1 MKKLYRST
9 SESQLSGV
17 LGGLSELYN
26 IDVSILRIIVVLSG
40 FFTGGITWLIYI
52 VAAIIIPTDKQLRK
66 QQVIEMWK

>member
-9 SESQLSGV
+9 DEKQLSGV

-26 IDVSILRIIVVLSG
+26 MDVSILRIALVVSG

-52 VAAIIIPTDKQLRK
+52 VAAMVMPTDR
-66 QQVIEMWK
+66 QVYK

>member
-9 SESQLSGV
+9 DEKQLSGV

-26 IDVSILRIIVVLSG
+26 IDVSILRIVVVVSG

-52 VAAIIIPTDKQLRK
+52 VTAMVVPTDKQVLK
-66 QQVIEMWK
+66 